1 MNLELPSRLAKPL
14 AIFLLAGLA
23 ATWAVGAA
31 KDRHEVAKMT
41 EKMKTVCVGRL
52 LFDIP
57 EQMQMHVSR
66 PAVDGFDIGTFNES
80 DDEFQKRLARRE
92 AELRATP
99 DRLGGNKNVELAREV
114 KTASGLVGK
123 IFLHGRTVEESS
135 SSDGMTEEHYRDESA
150 NIEALVHGKGV
161 SIDITTEID
170 GTTLVDDLSKLINQ
184 IVPNPD
190 NRIPSE
196 SGFCIDRAYV
206 RDPLTAEHRE
216 NLMMFAH
223 LPSHPDIAIRLFY
236 FTGLKPD
243 AHGLLERMAQVRAR
257 RPEEARR
264 FTQLRATRRTI
275 GTLAGEE
282 LVQRVAE
289 ENGSVIYGFQWEVS
303 GSEDNLYLPDLGL
316 EMKTGNSSK
325 GPVPSSLSEG
335 AALGLWDKILSNIRL
350 RPTAA
355 PDTSA
360 AGPAPVPLGAQAR
373 AGEACPHSGWWQC
386 GAEGKDTRV
395 AGGRRQY
402 VEQGK
407 RMPQALLLP
416 PQTLWQKLRALQPS
430 YETSTPTAWK
440 LVDKRSR
447 ARTASPVP
455 LTQAGAVMPLMR
467 GQTASIG
474 SLLQTGLPCPAS
486 GWWRCEDSDALDGTR
501 WFAQGSLLPAA
512 TFAVSSRIDGRS
524 AGTPMALQRRATWR
538 LMRAAEAPEPRPGSV
553 KDPGAAA

>member
-1 MNLELPSRLAKPL
+1 M
-14 AIFLLAGLA
+14 
-23 ATWAVGAA
+23 
-31 KDRHEVAKMT
+31 
-41 EKMKTVCVGRL
+41 
-52 LFDIP
+52 
-57 EQMQMHVSR
+57 
-66 PAVDGFDIGTFNES
+66 
-80 DDEFQKRLARRE
+80 
-92 AELRATP
+92 
-99 DRLGGNKNVELAREV
+99 
-114 KTASGLVGK
+114 
-123 IFLHGRTVEESS
+123 HGRTV
-135 SSDGMTEEHYRDESA
+135 TEGTQLNGLKQERYRDESA

-170 GTTLVDDLSKLINQ
+170 GTTLVDDLSKLISQ

-355 PDTSA
+355 PKA
-360 AGPAPVPLGAQAR
+360 AAAEPASSPLGTQAW
-373 AGEACPHSGWWQC
+373 AGDACPHSGWWQC
-386 GAEGKDTRV
+386 GAEAKDMRV
-395 AGGRRQY
+395 AGGQRQY

-407 RMPQALLLP
+407 RMPQALLPP
-416 PQTLWQKLRALQPS
+416 PQTLWQKLRGLQPS
-430 YETSTPTAWK
+430 YVTSTPTAWK

-447 ARTASPVP
+447 ARTTSPVP
-455 LTQAGAVMPLMR
+455 LTQAGAAMPLAASNPEMH
-467 GQTASIG
+467 GQTSPAG
-474 SLLQTGLPCPAS
+474 CFLQTGLPCPAS

-512 TFAVSSRIDGRS
+512 TFAVSPRTHGRS

-538 LMRAAEAPEPRPGSV
+538 LMRLAQAPEPRPGSV
-553 KDPGAAA
+553 KDPSAAA